1 MDLAWRNPRSCLVM
15 LSPRLSVA
23 ALLLGSSTVL
33 AGTAGSFAQ
42 GGSTLVSA
50 LLMFLGNEETVYI
63 IDKAE
68 GNAAQVAG
76 HPAWGAKWDIATQQ
90 AEVMDIRSNTFCSSG
105 MHLPNGSFINL
116 GGNDGITINGAPG
129 SQRNPDGTGQWD
141 ATYQDF
147 DGRKS
152 IRVLNPCG
160 STDDITSPQ
169 CSWYDDST
177 VLAMK
182 SGRWYAALEP
192 TGDGTIVILG
202 GFTAGGYVNREFPVR
217 DPVTQSGQAQSTY
230 EYYPAKD
237 VAPPLVNF
245 LVNAGGLNAY
255 AHMFLMPSGNIFVQ
269 ANRSTMLWDHTT
281 NSEFPLPDM
290 PNGVVRVYPASG
302 GAAMLPLTPANNY
315 TPTIL
320 FCGGSTM
327 ADDAYGS
334 YGGPQVETWNVPAS
348 NDCQR
353 ITPEPQ
359 DNSPPVY
366 VADDNML
373 ETRTMG
379 QFVILPDGTLLMIN
393 GGLNGTA
400 GYVNATTDLFIT
412 ETPFGPSLAS
422 GPVFTPAIYNPNA
435 APGSRW
441 SNQGLSA
448 SKIPRLYH
456 SSAILLPDASVL
468 VAGSNP
474 NADVNLTTEFPTE
487 YRAEIFYPLYFS
499 ASIRPAPTGMP
510 KTLSYGGD
518 PFDIT
523 IPSTSYTGSSNDA
536 ADNTTVVII
545 RGGFTTHG
553 MNMGQRFMQLNNTY
567 TVNKDGSI
575 TLHVSQPPPIP
586 NIFQPGPAF
595 MYVNIHGIPSNG
607 SYLIIG
613 SGQIGLQPT
622 APPSVLPASVRLDS
636 AVGGTGTGKNGTSTD
651 SNSPPGG
658 DKKSS
663 NLGVIIGA
671 IAAGVAVV
679 AILGALIA
687 VFLARRRRAA
697 ARLPPSKEYP
707 LSTAGAGWTSHNT
720 ESSVFVPLAQAKYD
734 DTWDP
739 RTSSINAPYMD
750 EHRATSSIG
759 SGSQVFGE
767 YDPYSGQPAQSHA
780 LPPQPGYQT
789 PPSGFR

>member
-1 MDLAWRNPRSCLVM
+1 M

-42 GGSTLVSA
+42 AGNTLVSA

-68 GNAAQVAG
+68 GNAAAVAG
-76 HPAWGAKWDIATQQ
+76 HPAWGAKWDIASQQ

-129 SQRNPDGTGQWD
+129 SIKNTDGSGTGFWD
-141 ATYQDF
+141 SIYQDF

-152 IRVLNPCG
+152 IRILNPCG
-160 STDDITSPQ
+160 SADDITSPQ
-169 CSWYDDST
+169 CRWYDDSS

-182 SGRWYAALEP
+182 SGRWYAAVEP
-192 TGDGTIVILG
+192 LGDGTIVILG
-202 GFTAGGYVNREFPVR
+202 GFTAGGYVNREFPVK
-217 DPVTQSGQAQSTY
+217 DPITQSGQAQNTY
-230 EYYPAKD
+230 EYYPPKD
-237 VAPPLVNF
+237 VAPPLVQF
-245 LVNAGGLNAY
+245 LVDAGGLNAY

-269 ANRSTMLWDHTT
+269 ANRSSMLWDHTSNT
-281 NSEFPLPDM
+281 QTPLPDM

-315 TPTIL
+315 TPTII

-327 ADDAYGS
+327 PDDDYGN
-334 YGGPQVETWNVPAS
+334 YGGPHAETWNIPAS

-359 DNSPPVY
+359 DGSAPVY
-366 VADDNML
+366 VADDPML

-379 QFVILPDGTLLMIN
+379 QFIILPDGTLLMIN

-400 GYVNATTDLFIT
+400 GYTTNLNEFIT
-412 ETPFGPSLAS
+412 ELPFGTSLAS
-422 GPVFTPAIYNPNA
+422 GPVFTPAIFNPNA
-435 APGSRW
+435 PPGSRW
-441 SNQGLSA
+441 SNQGLSP
-448 SKIPRLYH
+448 STIPRLYH

-474 NADVNLTTEFPTE
+474 NPDVNLSTVFNTE
-487 YRAEIFYPLYFS
+487 YRAEIFYPPYFS
-499 ASIRPAPTGMP
+499 ASIRPAPTGIP
-510 KTLSYGGD
+510 KTLSYGGA

-536 ADNTTVVII
+536 ADNTTVVVV

-553 MNMGQRFMQLNNTY
+553 MNMGQRFLQLNNTY

-575 TLHVSQPPPIP
+575 TLHVSQMPPIP

-595 MYVNIHGIPSNG
+595 VYVNIHGIPSNG
-607 SYLIIG
+607 SYVIIG
-613 SGQIGLQPT
+613 SGNIEQQPT
-622 APPSVLPASVRLDS
+622 SPPGTLPSSVRLDS
-636 AVGGTGTGKNGTSTD
+636 ATGGIHNGTSQDNGSSD
-651 SNSPPGG
+651 SDP
-658 DKKSS
+658 KKSS

-679 AILGALIA
+679 AVVGALIA

-697 ARLPPSKEYP
+697 ARLAPSKEYP

-720 ESSVFVPLAQAKYD
+720 DSSVFVPLAQAKYD

-750 EHRATSSIG
+750 ERRAASSIG
-759 SGSQVFGE
+759 SRSQVFGE
-767 YDPYSGQPAQSHA
+767 YDPYSGEPAQTHAAPISHS
-780 LPPQPGYQT
+780 GYRES
-789 PPSGFR
+789 PSSFR